1 MTVNS
6 LFFLLFLAVLYVVY
20 YVCPL
25 KYRWM
30 VLLGASVFFYAL
42 ACAASP
48 VYLLLT
54 SISIWV
60 SGLWMER
67 LEQECKRMIAEK
79 RNTAAVL
86 KKQYK
91 KKKKK
96 ILTIAVI
103 FNLGILLIL
112 KYS

>member
-1 MTVNS
+1 M
-6 LFFLLFLAVLYVVY
+6 LFLAVLYVVS

-30 VLLGASVFFYAL
+30 VLLAPVCFFYAL

-91 KKKKK
+91 KEKEEDSDNSGY
-96 ILTIAVI
+96 
-103 FNLGILLIL
+103 F
-112 KYS
+112 